1 MAKAAIYTAN
11 TTAAALDAG
20 SIIPLGNTV
29 RRFGCAVR
37 QDGNAIALQ
46 GQGYYLITVSAT
58 LTATAAGSLSLTA
71 QKDGVPVIGATASE
85 AAAAA
90 GVVNLSVT
98 FLARN
103 LCGCDS
109 SLISFVLGGGTA
121 TVNNVAVTAVK
132 L

>member
-1 MAKAAIYTAN
+1 MAKAAIYTSN

-46 GQGYYLITVSAT
+46 GQGYYLVTVSAT
-58 LTATAAGSLSLTA
+58 LTATAAGPLSLTA

-85 AAAAA
+85 TAAAA
-90 GVVNLSVT
+90 GLVNLSVP

-109 SLISFVLGGGTA
+109 SLISFVLGGGPA

>member
-1 MAKAAIYTAN
+1 MAKAAIYTSN

-46 GQGYYLITVSAT
+46 GQGYYLVMVSAT
-58 LTATAAGSLSLTA
+58 LTATAAGPLSLTA
-71 QKDGVPVIGATASE
+71 QKDGVALIGATASE
-85 AAAAA
+85 TAAAA
-90 GVVNLSVT
+90 GLVNLSVP

-103 LCGCDS
+103 VCGCDS